1 MVMFGGLGT
10 VVGATYAPPFEINP
24 CVESPLLGVASAISQ
39 NTFWSIVPF
48 TVAVNVC
55 DPPLFN
61 ETVAGATITLL
72 VVGGGVPLLPLLVPL
87 QEIKYGQIA
96 RLATRERE
104 QRIGSLVP
112 RAGPLTLAESIWTGR
127 GLQL

>member
-61 ETVAGATITLL
+61 ETVAGATITHF
-72 VVGGGVPLLPLLVPL
+72 VVGGGGPRLSFLLPPQENKNGQNPRVGSREGEKSTRRPLV
-87 QEIKYGQIA
+87 
-96 RLATRERE
+96 
-104 QRIGSLVP
+104 
-112 RAGPLTLAESIWTGR
+112 RAGALT
-127 GLQL
+127 

>member
-72 VVGGGVPLLPLLVPL
+72 VVCGGVSLLPFVLPL
-87 QEIKYGQIA
+87 QETRYGHIA
-96 RLATRERE
+96 KLATKA
-104 QRIGSLVP
+104 
-112 RAGPLTLAESIWTGR
+112 RANGIR
-127 GLQL
+127 R

>member
-61 ETVAGATITLL
+61 ETVAGATRTPLFL
-72 VVGGGVPLLPLLVPL
+72 GRGGPPPPLLWPLSVKKKWT
-87 QEIKYGQIA
+87 IVRCDGRA
-96 RLATRERE
+96 RGKLHSGRRPTGGAPYVV
-104 QRIGSLVP
+104 RI
-112 RAGPLTLAESIWTGR
+112 
-127 GLQL
+127 

>member
-39 NTFWSIVPF
+39 NVFWYIVAF

-61 ETVAGATITLL
+61 ETVAGGTITPL
-72 VVGGGVPLLPLLVPL
+72 VVGGGGPLLPLL
-87 QEIKYGQIA
+87 EIGRA
-96 RLATRERE
+96 ACRESVVGLGGG
-104 QRIGSLVP
+104 GSSSS
-112 RAGPLTLAESIWTGR
+112 E
-127 GLQL
+127 

>member
-61 ETVAGATITLL
+61 ETVAGATITM
-72 VVGGGVPLLPLLVPL
+72 VVVCGGVTLLQFPVPL
-87 QEIKYGQIA
+87 QEIKYGKIA
-96 RLATRERE
+96 SLATREIK
-104 QRIGSLVP
+104 QRNVSIVP
-112 RAGPLTLAESIWTGR
+112 
-127 GLQL
+127 

>member
-10 VVGATYAPPFEINP
+10 VVGATYAPPFEIKP

-61 ETVAGATITLL
+61 ETVAGATITLV
-72 VVGGGVPLLPLLVPL
+72 VVGGGVPLLPLPAPL
-87 QEIKYGQIA
+87 PEIQNAQRA
-96 RLATRERE
+96 RQATRERE
-104 QRIGSLVP
+104 QRNGS
-112 RAGPLTLAESIWTGR
+112 RD
-127 GLQL
+127 